1 MRKISLYLDRTL
13 APLIILKNLKSF
25 VRLTAKER
33 NSLAFHAFTFQ
44 FRVLQFLAINHKE
57 VIERAE
63 FLPTFPNLREVD
75 GGKMVKLELRFNK
88 EVISSVQMDDINRMF
103 QCLLETGHLGQ
114 MTFSE
119 LQVRVSTLLFCMIS
133 FTLMDHTDF
142 TGQQTS
148 QSVVERIA
156 AFCKRSQWSLWSGG
170 SGRNS

>member
-13 APLIILKNLKSF
+13 APLTILKNLKSF

-33 NSLAFHAFTFQ
+33 KSLVFHAFTFQ

-88 EVISSVQMDDINRMF
+88 EVISSVQMDDINTYSRV
-103 QCLLETGHLGQ
+103 CVH
-114 MTFSE
+114 TFP
-119 LQVRVSTLLFCMIS
+119 
-133 FTLMDHTDF
+133 
-142 TGQQTS
+142 
-148 QSVVERIA
+148 
-156 AFCKRSQWSLWSGG
+156 
-170 SGRNS
+170 